1 MEFVPTVDLRGDRGV
16 LASQI
21 DEACRNGGFPQI
33 VGHGLDHR
41 IERAAWEAAHAFFR
55 STQ

>member
-1 MEFVPTVDLRGDRGV
+1 MGFVPTVGLRGDRGD

-21 DEACRNGGFPQI
+21 DEACRNAGFLQI
-33 VGHGLDHR
+33 VGRGLDHR
-41 IERAAWEAAHAFFR
+41 IERAAWEAAQAFFR

>member
-1 MEFVPTVDLRGDRGV
+1 MGFVPTVDRDRGDV
-16 LASQI
+16 ASPI
-21 DEACRNGGFPQI
+21 DEACRNGGFLQV